1 MNDPGNLLKALIA
14 CLLACS
20 CGRLLPDS
28 GESYDGAVRALRNG
42 NAAQAL
48 GLARLAEKRCGP
60 REECSW
66 SSRLLEAEVLLS
78 DGQEVAAVA
87 ALSAEPPKGPQF
99 AALAARRTWL
109 LGDLEFSRGHPDHA
123 EVLLDR
129 AAEMASSA
137 GAWDVGFEVGLSRGR
152 LLFVYRHDADQAE
165 TIFRKV
171 ADQADRRRDDYH
183 EAAAL
188 NGIGMMRLKE
198 WRFDEAIPWFQKTTE
213 AAKRGGVQRLIVAA
227 GQNLAICY
235 SQLGSF
241 EEAIKSRQQ
250 AIALLGET
258 GLAPYRMDLAWE
270 MGNTYFEQR
279 NPSKAVEFYRQ
290 ALTLA
295 VADTDKAKVHRT
307 LARAYIDMQD
317 WDDAEKSN
325 NTALSYGNNDESRA
339 WVEQN
344 AAAIAAGR
352 GRYQEACNL
361 YRKTIQEARNTPI
374 VLWESYAALAMLHT
388 VTKDY
393 PKANVEFEKAIEVI
407 DNNSDKI
414 SIPDYR
420 LTFFSR
426 VIEFYQHY
434 VQSLMA
440 QRDYQRALE
449 VADSSRARILLERLS
464 SHRTLR
470 RSSASDYLKIAR
482 ASHSVLLF
490 YWIAPAQSYLW
501 VVTPARIYP
510 PFQLPPAAQIR
521 GWVDRYRAFV
531 EQRIGDPMAS
541 ENESGRHLYESLIA
555 PAAELIPPGSR
566 VILFPDDALNWLSF
580 ETLPVYG
587 KTSKQKP
594 HYWIE
599 DVRPV
604 LGPSLAVL
612 NTEEEK
618 ARRAPDS
625 MLIIGDP
632 VSADPEF
639 PKLEF
644 ASKEIQTI
652 EAQFPSARKKVFTGS
667 AARPDAYREAGPAG
681 FSLLH
686 FSAHAVANRESP
698 LNSAI
703 ILSGSRDNYKLYA
716 RSIIDTPLQADLVTI
731 SACRG
736 AGARSY
742 LGEGLVGFTWAFLQ
756 AGARNVIAGLWDV
769 TDSSTPAIM
778 SVLYSK
784 IASGANPA
792 DALRDAK
799 LSIIHSAQ
807 GYHRPYYWGPLE
819 IYTRDVR
826 QFASSA
832 PSRAATR

>member
-1 MNDPGNLLKALIA
+1 M
-14 CLLACS
+14 
-20 CGRLLPDS
+20 
-28 GESYDGAVRALRNG
+28 RN
-42 NAAQAL
+42 
-48 GLARLAEKRCGP
+48 
-60 REECSW
+60 
-66 SSRLLEAEVLLS
+66 
-78 DGQEVAAVA
+78 
-87 ALSAEPPKGPQF
+87 
-99 AALAARRTWL
+99 
-109 LGDLEFSRGHPDHA
+109 
-123 EVLLDR
+123 
-129 AAEMASSA
+129 
-137 GAWDVGFEVGLSRGR
+137 WDE
-152 LLFVYRHDADQAE
+152 
-165 TIFRKV
+165 
-171 ADQADRRRDDYH
+171 
-183 EAAAL
+183 
-188 NGIGMMRLKE
+188 
-198 WRFDEAIPWFQKTTE
+198 
-213 AAKRGGVQRLIVAA
+213 
-227 GQNLAICY
+227 
-235 SQLGSF
+235 
-241 EEAIKSRQQ
+241 
-250 AIALLGET
+250 
-258 GLAPYRMDLAWE
+258 
-270 MGNTYFEQR
+270 
-279 NPSKAVEFYRQ
+279 
-290 ALTLA
+290 
-295 VADTDKAKVHRT
+295 
-307 LARAYIDMQD
+307 
-317 WDDAEKSN
+317 AEKSN
-325 NTALSYGNNDESRA
+325 NTALSYASDDQSRL
-339 WVEQN
+339 WVEKN

-361 YRKTIQEARNTPI
+361 YLKTIQDARNTPI

-388 VTKDY
+388 ATKDY
-393 PKANVEFEKAIEVI
+393 AKANVEFEKAIEVI

-490 YWIAPAQSYLW
+490 YWIAPEQSYLW

-541 ENESGRHLYESLIA
+541 ENEAGRRLYESLIA

-587 KTSKQKP
+587 KTPKQKP

-618 ARRAPDS
+618 MRRAPDS

-652 EAQFPSARKKVFTGS
+652 EAQLPSARKKVFTGS
-667 AARPDAYREAGPAG
+667 AARPDAYRESRPRRLFAAAFQRPCRREPGEPAQFRDHPVGQPRQLQTLRAEYYRHSFAGGPG
-681 FSLLH
+681 HDLG
-686 FSAHAVANRESP
+686 VPGRGRP
-698 LNSAI
+698 
-703 ILSGSRDNYKLYA
+703 ILFR
-716 RSIIDTPLQADLVTI
+716 
-731 SACRG
+731 RG
-736 AGARSY
+736 AGRLHLGISAGGRAQRDRGPVGRHRQLYSGDHERALLQDCVRGESGRCLTRREAEHHPFGAGLSPAVLLGSFRNLYPRRTAIRFECTLARRHTVTTGCSWPDTPNNRTAVCRCCRVEATTFPCT
-742 LGEGLVGFTWAFLQ
+742 L
-756 AGARNVIAGLWDV
+756 RIAG
-769 TDSSTPAIM
+769 
-778 SVLYSK
+778 
-784 IASGANPA
+784 
-792 DALRDAK
+792 
-799 LSIIHSAQ
+799 
-807 GYHRPYYWGPLE
+807 
-819 IYTRDVR
+819 
-826 QFASSA
+826 
-832 PSRAATR
+832 

>member
-1 MNDPGNLLKALIA
+1 MQN
-14 CLLACS
+14 
-20 CGRLLPDS
+20 
-28 GESYDGAVRALRNG
+28 
-42 NAAQAL
+42 
-48 GLARLAEKRCGP
+48 
-60 REECSW
+60 
-66 SSRLLEAEVLLS
+66 
-78 DGQEVAAVA
+78 
-87 ALSAEPPKGPQF
+87 
-99 AALAARRTWL
+99 
-109 LGDLEFSRGHPDHA
+109 
-123 EVLLDR
+123 
-129 AAEMASSA
+129 
-137 GAWDVGFEVGLSRGR
+137 WDE
-152 LLFVYRHDADQAE
+152 
-165 TIFRKV
+165 
-171 ADQADRRRDDYH
+171 
-183 EAAAL
+183 
-188 NGIGMMRLKE
+188 
-198 WRFDEAIPWFQKTTE
+198 
-213 AAKRGGVQRLIVAA
+213 
-227 GQNLAICY
+227 
-235 SQLGSF
+235 
-241 EEAIKSRQQ
+241 
-250 AIALLGET
+250 
-258 GLAPYRMDLAWE
+258 
-270 MGNTYFEQR
+270 
-279 NPSKAVEFYRQ
+279 
-290 ALTLA
+290 
-295 VADTDKAKVHRT
+295 
-307 LARAYIDMQD
+307 
-317 WDDAEKSN
+317 AEKSN
-325 NTALSYGNNDESRA
+325 NTALSYANDDQSRP

-361 YRKTIQEARNTPI
+361 YLKTIQDARNTPI

-388 VTKDY
+388 ATKEY
-393 PKANVEFEKAIEVI
+393 AQANVEFEKAIEVI

-490 YWIAPAQSYLW
+490 YWIAPEQSYLW

-541 ENESGRHLYESLIA
+541 ENEAGRRLYESLIA

-587 KTSKQKP
+587 KTPKQKP

-618 ARRAPDS
+618 MRRAPDS

-652 EAQFPSARKKVFTGS
+652 EAQLPSARKKVFTGS

-807 GYHRPYYWGPLE
+807 GYHRPYYWGPFE

-832 PSRAATR
+832 PSRVRHTVTTGCSWPDRPNNRTAVCRCCRVEATTFPCTLHIAG